1 MPCRSSGVDQVLH
14 PGRAP
19 ERAVWPRARQHV
31 GLDLLRLL
39 CGLVRHDGAKQVER
53 WVQPVDAVLDR
64 LDGLQLLHR
73 YAPRQDCRVHRQ
85 IWLPAA
91 IVSASSRSCWCPD
104 SRTA

>member
-1 MPCRSSGVDQVLH
+1 VYIRSFTPGGHPSERSGLA
-14 PGRAP
+14 PGSD
-19 ERAVWPRARQHV
+19 V

-53 WVQPVDAVLDR
+53 RVQPVDAVLDR

-73 YAPRQDCRVHRQ
+73 YAPRQDCRV
-85 IWLPAA
+85 
-91 IVSASSRSCWCPD
+91 